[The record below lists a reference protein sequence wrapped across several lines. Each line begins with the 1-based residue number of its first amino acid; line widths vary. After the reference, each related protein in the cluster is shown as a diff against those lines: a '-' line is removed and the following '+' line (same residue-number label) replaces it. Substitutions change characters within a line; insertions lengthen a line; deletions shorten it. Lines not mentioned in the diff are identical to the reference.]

1 MFLKQELKAKGFFV
15 YQDEQGRDIYYDFLR
30 KKGYYL
36 RAEHLKM
43 LSFYQN
49 RFWILLAGAILAYNF
64 FTSSLLALG
73 IFYFG
78 FLLVWEYA
86 FRHRYLPKLQQVEGF
101 VPNKKQ
107 SYWERMVKEDD
118 EKLLILRSVL
128 YTLLGILLPLN
139 ALYGNF
145 EKILVYIAF
154 VLGALAL
161 LNAGLYLW
169 VLFKKKKNPP
179 LVEVSKKKK
188 KRK

>member
-1 MFLKQELKAKGFFV
+1 MFFKQELKAKGFFV

-30 KKGYYL
+30 KRAYYI
-36 RAEHLKM
+36 RNEHLKM

-49 RFWILLAGAILAYNF
+49 RFWLLLAGAILAYNF

-73 IFYFG
+73 IFYLG

-107 SYWERMVKEDD
+107 SFWERMVKEED
-118 EKLLILRSVL
+118 EKLLLLRGVL
-128 YTLLGILLPLN
+128 YTLLGILLPAN
-139 ALYGNF
+139 ALYGKY

-154 VLGALAL
+154 VLGAFAL
-161 LNAGLYLW
+161 LNAFLYFGVW
-169 VLFKKKKNPP
+169 FKKKKNPP
-179 LVEVSKKKK
+179 LVEVTKKK
-188 KRK
+188 KRRK